1 MKRVICMAVSICF
14 AALLASCTAYHAQG
28 AGAGGIIGGIAG
40 ALIDKK
46 NPWRGAVI
54 GGALGAVAGATITDI
69 SMRAS
74 QEAAQTGKVVNYQS
88 EDGSKWVRAEPVSH
102 NARTKCTKVH
112 LTQSDNGK
120 VISDEIKEEC
130 RGEKTTSDY

>member
-1 MKRVICMAVSICF
+1 MKRLICMAVLICF

-28 AGAGGIIGGIAG
+28 AGAGGAIGGIAG

-54 GGALGAVAGATITDI
+54 GGALGAVAGAAITDI

-74 QEAAQTGKVVNYQS
+74 QEAAASGKLVRYENKKTG
-88 EDGSKWVRAEPVSH
+88 EWVEAEPVAY
-102 NARTKCTKVH
+102 NAQTKCTKVRVR
-112 LTQSDNGK
+112 QWDGERQVSDG
-120 VISDEIKEEC
+120 IKEEC
-130 RGEKTTSDY
+130 KGEKISNEY